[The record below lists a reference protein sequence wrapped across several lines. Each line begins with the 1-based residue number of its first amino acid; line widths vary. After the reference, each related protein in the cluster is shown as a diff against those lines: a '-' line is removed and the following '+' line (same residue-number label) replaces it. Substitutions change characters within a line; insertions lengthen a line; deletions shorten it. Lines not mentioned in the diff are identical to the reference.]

1 MTWTTFDPTTDLGK
15 MRLLVSDTDVSR
27 PILDDE
33 DLEAFIA
40 IAGNYWLGAAMAL
53 DSIATNEV
61 LTQKV
66 LTIMGTSTDGA
77 KVAKE
82 LRARARQ
89 LREDFKNFGPAT
101 ELGFATAEMPDGAF
115 SREEMLLK
123 QYQRGF

>member
-1 MTWTTFDPTTDLGK
+1 VTWTFDPTTDLGK
-15 MRLLVSDTDVSR
+15 MRLLVSDTDSSR

-33 DLEAFIA
+33 DLQAFIS
-40 IAGNYWLGAAMAL
+40 ITGHYWPGAAMAL

-82 LRARARQ
+82 LRLRAKQ
-89 LREDFKNFGPAT
+89 LREDFKIFGPVS

-123 QYQRGF
+123 QYMRGL

>member
-1 MTWTTFDPTTDLGK
+1 MTWTYDPSTDLGK
-15 MRLLVSDTDVSR
+15 MRLLIADTDSSR
-27 PILDDE
+27 QIMEDE
-33 DLEAFIA
+33 DLQAFIA
-40 IAGNYWLGAAMAL
+40 ISGHYWPGAAMAL

-82 LRARARQ
+82 LRARAMQ
-89 LREDFKNFGPAT
+89 LRADFKNFGPTT

-123 QYQRGF
+123 QYMRGL

>member
-1 MTWTTFDPTTDLGK
+1 MSWTFDSGTDLGK
-15 MRLLVSDTDVSR
+15 MRLLISDTDQSR
-27 PILDDE
+27 PIMDDE
-33 DLEAFIA
+33 DLQAFTI
-40 IAGNYWLGAAMAL
+40 IAGHYWPGAAMAL

-82 LRARARQ
+82 LRARAMQ
-89 LREDFKNFGPAT
+89 LRADFKNFGPTT

-123 QYQRGF
+123 QYMRGL

>member
-1 MTWTTFDPTTDLGK
+1 LTWTYDPTTDLGK
-15 MRLLVSDTDVSR
+15 MRLLIADTDSSR
-27 PILDDE
+27 QIMEDE
-33 DLEAFIA
+33 DLQAFIA
-40 IAGNYWLGAAMAL
+40 ISGHYWPGAAMAL

-82 LRARARQ
+82 LRARAMQ
-89 LREDFKNFGPAT
+89 LRADFKNFGPTT

-123 QYQRGF
+123 QYMRGL

>member
-1 MTWTTFDPTTDLGK
+1 VFTSDPTTDLGK
-15 MRLLVSDTDVSR
+15 MRLLVSDTDSTR
-27 PILDDE
+27 PIMDDE
-33 DLEAFIA
+33 DLQAFIT
-40 IAGNYWLGAAMAL
+40 IAGHYWPGAAMAL

-89 LREDFKNFGPAT
+89 LREDFKNFGPTT

>member
-1 MTWTTFDPTTDLGK
+1 VTFTFDPTTDLGK
-15 MRLLVSDTDVSR
+15 MRLLVSDTDTTR
-27 PILDDE
+27 QILQDE
-33 DLEAFIA
+33 DLQAFIA
-40 IAGNYWLGAAMAL
+40 IAGHYWPGAAMAL

-82 LRARARQ
+82 LRARAQQ
-89 LREDFKNFGPAT
+89 LRADYKTFGPVA
-101 ELGFATAEMPDGAF
+101 ELGFATAEMPDGVF

>member
-1 MTWTTFDPTTDLGK
+1 MTWTYDPTTDLGK
-15 MRLLVSDTDVSR
+15 MRLLIADTDSSR
-27 PILDDE
+27 QIMEDE
-33 DLEAFIA
+33 DLQAFIA
-40 IAGNYWLGAAMAL
+40 ISGHYWLGAAMAL

-82 LRARARQ
+82 LRARAMQ
-89 LREDFKNFGPAT
+89 LRADFKNFGPTT

-123 QYQRGF
+123 QYMRGL

>member
-1 MTWTTFDPTTDLGK
+1 VSWNYAPTTDLGK
-15 MRLLVSDTDVSR
+15 MRLLIADTDIDR
-27 PILDDE
+27 QIMQDE
-33 DLEAFIA
+33 DLQGFIV
-40 IAGNYWLGAAMAL
+40 IAGHYWLGAAMAL

-82 LRARARQ
+82 LRARAKQ
-89 LREDFKNFGPAT
+89 LREDFKNFGPTT

-115 SREEMLLK
+115 SAEEMLLK
-123 QYQRGF
+123 QYQRGL

>member
-1 MTWTTFDPTTDLGK
+1 MTWTFDPSTDLGK
-15 MRLLVSDTDVSR
+15 MRLLISDTDSSR
-27 PILDDE
+27 QIMEDE
-33 DLEAFIA
+33 DLQAFIA
-40 IAGNYWLGAAMAL
+40 ISGHYWPGAAMAL

-82 LRARARQ
+82 LRARAMQ
-89 LREDFKNFGPAT
+89 LRADFKNFGPTT

-123 QYQRGF
+123 QYMRGL

>member
-1 MTWTTFDPTTDLGK
+1 MTFTFDPTTDLGK
-15 MRLLVSDTDVSR
+15 MRLLVSDTDAAR
-27 PILDDE
+27 QIMQDE
-33 DLEAFIA
+33 DLQAFID
-40 IAGNYWLGAAMAL
+40 IAGHYWPGAAMAL

-82 LRARARQ
+82 LRARALQ
-89 LREDFKNFGPAT
+89 LREDYKNFTPVT

-123 QYQRGF
+123 QYMRGL

>member
-1 MTWTTFDPTTDLGK
+1 
-15 MRLLVSDTDVSR
+15 MRLLIADTDTSR
-27 PILDDE
+27 QIMEDE
-33 DLEAFIA
+33 DLQAFIA
-40 IAGNYWLGAAMAL
+40 ISGHYWPGAAMAL

-82 LRARARQ
+82 LRARAMQ
-89 LREDFKNFGPAT
+89 LRADFKNFGPTT

-123 QYQRGF
+123 QYMRGL

>member
-1 MTWTTFDPTTDLGK
+1 MTWTYDPSTDLGK
-15 MRLLVSDTDVSR
+15 MRLLIADTDSAR
-27 PILDDE
+27 QIMQDE
-33 DLEAFIA
+33 DLQAFIS
-40 IAGNYWLGAAMAL
+40 IAGHYWPGAAMAL
-53 DSIATNEV
+53 DAIATNEV

-82 LRARARQ
+82 LRARALQ
-89 LREDFKNFGPAT
+89 LREDYKSFTPAN

-123 QYQRGF
+123 QYMRGL

>member
-1 MTWTTFDPTTDLGK
+1 LTWTFDPSTDLGK
-15 MRLLVSDTDVSR
+15 MRLLISDTDSSR
-27 PILDDE
+27 QIMEDE
-33 DLEAFIA
+33 DLQAFIA
-40 IAGNYWLGAAMAL
+40 ISGHYWPGAAMAL

-82 LRARARQ
+82 LRARAMQ
-89 LREDFKNFGPAT
+89 LRADFKNFGPTT

-123 QYQRGF
+123 QYMRGL

>member
-1 MTWTTFDPTTDLGK
+1 MSWTYDPTTDLGK
-15 MRLLVSDTDVSR
+15 MRLLVSDTDVNR
-27 PILDDE
+27 PIMDDE
-33 DLEAFIA
+33 DLQAFIL
-40 IAGNYWLGAAMAL
+40 IAGHYWPGAAMAL

-82 LRARARQ
+82 LRARAMQ
-89 LREDFKNFGPAT
+89 LRKDFKTFGPVT

-123 QYQRGF
+123 QYKRGF

>member
-1 MTWTTFDPTTDLGK
+1 MTWTYDPTTDLGK
-15 MRLLVSDTDVSR
+15 MRLLIADTDSSR
-27 PILDDE
+27 QIMEDE
-33 DLEAFIA
+33 DLQAFIA
-40 IAGNYWLGAAMAL
+40 ISGHYWPGAAMAL

-82 LRARARQ
+82 LRARAMQ
-89 LREDFKNFGPAT
+89 LRADFKNFGPTT

-123 QYQRGF
+123 QYMRGL

>member
-1 MTWTTFDPTTDLGK
+1 
-15 MRLLVSDTDVSR
+15 MRLLVSDTDSTR
-27 PILDDE
+27 QILQDE
-33 DLEAFIA
+33 DLQAFVA
-40 IAGNYWLGAAMAL
+40 IAGHYWPGAAMAL

-82 LRARARQ
+82 LRSRAKQ
-89 LREDFKNFGPAT
+89 LREDFKMFGPVT
-101 ELGFATAEMPDGAF
+101 ELGFATAEMPDGVF

-123 QYQRGF
+123 QYKRGF

>member
-1 MTWTTFDPTTDLGK
+1 MFTFDPSTDLGK
-15 MRLLVSDTDVSR
+15 MRLLVSDTDSTR
-27 PILDDE
+27 PIMDDE

-40 IAGNYWLGAAMAL
+40 IAGHYWPAAAMAL

-89 LREDFKNFGPAT
+89 LREDFKSFGPTT

>member
-1 MTWTTFDPTTDLGK
+1 MTWTYDPSTDLGK
-15 MRLLVSDTDVSR
+15 MRLLVSDTDSTR
-27 PILDDE
+27 QILQDE
-33 DLEAFIA
+33 DLQAFISV
-40 IAGNYWLGAAMAL
+40 AGHYWPGAAMAL

-82 LRARARQ
+82 LRARAKQ
-89 LREDFKNFGPAT
+89 LREDFKMFGPTT
-101 ELGFATAEMPDGAF
+101 ELGFDIAEMPDGAF

-123 QYQRGF
+123 QYKRGL